1 MPSVEEGG
9 AVETLL
15 NLGLANALSATV
27 LAILVAAMARL
38 LARRPAVLHCLWFLV
53 LLKLLT
59 PPLFEIPL
67 PRHDARVVAGNPGA
81 PGLDAPAPAR
91 PREAEVYVVEALAD
105 ATPATIALTP
115 ASWTSGETEI
125 DGAS

>member
-27 LAILVAAMARL
+27 LAILVAALARL
-38 LARRPAVLHCLWFLV
+38 LASRPAVLHCLWFLV

-67 PRHDARVVAGNPGA
+67 PRHDAGVVAGNPGA
-81 PGLDAPAPAR
+81 PGLDVLAPAQ
-91 PREAEVYVVEALAD
+91 PREAEVYLVEALAND
-105 ATPATIALTP
+105 SPVTVALTP
-115 ASWTSGETEI
+115 AP
-125 DGAS
+125 

>member
-1 MPSVEEGG
+1 M
-9 AVETLL
+9 ETLL

-27 LAILVAAMARL
+27 LAILVAALARL

-67 PRHDARVVAGNPGA
+67 PRRDAGVLAGNPA
-81 PGLDAPAPAR
+81 RRDSMRR
-91 PREAEVYVVEALAD
+91 PRRGRGKQRF
-105 ATPATIALTP
+105 
-115 ASWTSGETEI
+115 SWWRPSPTSLRRR
-125 DGAS
+125 SP